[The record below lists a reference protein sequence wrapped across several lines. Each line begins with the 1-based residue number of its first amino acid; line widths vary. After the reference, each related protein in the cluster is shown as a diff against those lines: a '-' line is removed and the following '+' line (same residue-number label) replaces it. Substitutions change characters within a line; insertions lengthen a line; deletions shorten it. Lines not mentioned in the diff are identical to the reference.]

1 MKTFALSLLAVLV
14 SFPLAHADLSMPKKR
29 NFYDQAGEGLAN
41 IIHAPSEILDSTYEL
56 SMNEGPTVGYTK
68 GVVQGVSRTVMD
80 IFVGV
85 AQVVTSPFAQVID
98 SEMKLPAYDSQ
109 QAEAYPPADLLDN
122 WY

>member
-1 MKTFALSLLAVLV
+1 
-14 SFPLAHADLSMPKKR
+14 
-29 NFYDQAGEGLAN
+29 
-41 IIHAPSEILDSTYEL
+41 
-56 SMNEGPTVGYTK
+56 MNEGPTVGYTK

-98 SEMKLPAYDSQ
+98 SEMKLPAYDSL